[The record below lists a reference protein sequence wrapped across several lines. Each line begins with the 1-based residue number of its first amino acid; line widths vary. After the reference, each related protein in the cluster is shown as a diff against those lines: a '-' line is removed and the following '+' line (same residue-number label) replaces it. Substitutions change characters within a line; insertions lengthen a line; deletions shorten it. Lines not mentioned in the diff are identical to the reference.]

1 MKTVED
7 FAKTILY
14 DCCKCN
20 HSTRIC
26 FRRECT
32 TMAKIALDM
41 IFRGEY

>member
-1 MKTVED
+1 MTLDDYV
-7 FAKTILY
+7 KTILY

-26 FRRECT
+26 FRRVCT

-41 IFRGEY
+41 VFRGEY